1 MIKDIIDKKRLG
13 KDLSYDELEKIFMG
27 YLNGTVKDYQMSSL
41 LMAICINGMS
51 EDEIFNLT
59 DIFINSG
66 EVLNFDNIPGIKVD
80 KHSTGGIG
88 DKTTLVIVPVVASLG
103 IPVVKMSGR
112 GLGYTGGTIDKLES
126 IEGFR
131 TDLSND
137 EVDVALK
144 SVGAVITG
152 QTANLV
158 PLDKVIYALRDVTA
172 TVSSIPLIAVS
183 IMSKKIAGGAD
194 KILLDVKYGNGALV
208 SNYDDAL
215 VLAELMKKI
224 GIKYKKEVRY
234 VISNMDNPLGSCI
247 GNSLE
252 VMEAIDTLKGNTD
265 GAFYDLCVELAS
277 NMVSMAKEISI
288 DEAAVLVRNV
298 LSNGLAYNK
307 FIEIVHNQGGN
318 INKMKIS
325 SKTEKI
331 YSKSTG
337 VIKEIN
343 ALEIGKI
350 SLELGAGRREKEDVI
365 DHSVGIILNKI
376 VGESVKEGDLLMTL
390 YVNDKN
396 DFTISDEVFQIN

>member
-1 MIKDIIDKKRLG
+1 M
-13 KDLSYDELEKIFMG
+13 
-27 YLNGTVKDYQMSSL
+27 Q
-41 LMAICINGMS
+41 
-51 EDEIFNLT
+51 
-59 DIFINSG
+59 
-66 EVLNFDNIPGIKVD
+66 
-80 KHSTGGIG
+80 
-88 DKTTLVIVPVVASLG
+88 
-103 IPVVKMSGR
+103 
-112 GLGYTGGTIDKLES
+112 
-126 IEGFR
+126 
-131 TDLSND
+131 
-137 EVDVALK
+137 
-144 SVGAVITG
+144 
-152 QTANLV
+152 
-158 PLDKVIYALRDVTA
+158 
-172 TVSSIPLIAVS
+172 
-183 IMSKKIAGGAD
+183 
-194 KILLDVKYGNGALV
+194 
-208 SNYDDAL
+208 
-215 VLAELMKKI
+215 KI

-307 FIEIVHNQGGN
+307 FIEIVHNQGGD

-331 YSKSTG
+331 YSKKAG
-337 VIKEIN
+337 VIKGIN

-396 DFTISDEVFQIN
+396 DFTLSDDVFEIN